1 MGHRPRSLLLR
12 LAVGYPA
19 ALLADALDTARYRQQ
34 SRFDLLVCVVCVPVR
49 HAAAHLAPRNDAELT
64 LIGLMVAV
72 SAYTL
77 ALWLLPV

>member
-1 MGHRPRSLLLR
+1 MGHRPPSLLLR

-34 SRFDLLVCVVCVPVR
+34 SRFDLLVCVPVR

-72 SAYTL
+72 SAFTL